1 MYAKVEN
8 NVIVKANSS
17 LASFNRA
24 APSWSAEQLAANGIY
39 EVVYDNTNL
48 KNNRFYN
55 NGAESFTFA
64 NDTVTASYTLA
75 AGKALDDVNEVDEE
89 GNALL
94 DNDGVQVVTSGLKT
108 NEKNKIKFQANSL
121 LQSSDWYVVRHAET
135 ATEIPAN
142 IATYRTAVR
151 TKANEM
157 ETAIDGA
164 ATIEAVE
171 ALFTYINT
179 GTEANPVYARP
190 LGEWPKL

>member
-48 KNNRFYN
+48 KDDRFYI

-64 NDTVTASYTLA
+64 NDTVTASYA
-75 AGKALDDVNEVDEE
+75 AATGKALDDVNEVDEE

-94 DNDGVQVVTSGLKT
+94 DNDGVQVVTPGLKT
-108 NEKNKIKFQANSL
+108 NEKNQIKAQAANL
-121 LQSSDWYVVRHAET
+121 LQSTDWYVVRHAESGT
-135 ATEIPAN
+135 AIPADVS
-142 IATYRTAVR
+142 TFRTAIR
-151 TKANEM
+151 TKSNEI
-157 ETAIDGA
+157 ETSIDGA
-164 ATIEAVE
+164 STVEALE
-171 ALFTYINT
+171 ALFTYTT
-179 GTEANPVYARP
+179 GADDVVSRP

>member
-8 NVIVKANSS
+8 NVVVKVNSS

-48 KNNRFYN
+48 KDNRFYI

-64 NDTVTASYTLA
+64 NDTVTASYTVA
-75 AGKALDDVNEVDEE
+75 VGKALDDVNEVDED

-94 DNDGVQVVTSGLKT
+94 DNDGVQVVTPGLKT
-108 NEKNKIKFQANSL
+108 NEKNQIKAQAAGL
-121 LQSSDWYVVRHAET
+121 LQSTDWYVVRNAESST
-135 ATEIPAN
+135 AIPTN
-142 IATYRTAVR
+142 VSTYRTAIR
-151 TKANEM
+151 TKSGEM

-164 ATIEAVE
+164 ASAEALE
-171 ALFTYINT
+171 ALFTY
-179 GTEANPVYARP
+179 TEGADDVVSRP
-190 LGEWPKL
+190 LGEWPRLA

>member
-39 EVVYDNTNL
+39 EVVYNNSNL
-48 KNNRFYN
+48 KDERFYI

-64 NDTVTASYTLA
+64 NDTVTASYTA
-75 AGKALDDVNEVDEE
+75 AVGKALDDVNATDENDVE
-89 GNALL
+89 L
-94 DNDGVQVVTSGLKT
+94 DPVVVISGLKT
-108 NEKNKIKFQANSL
+108 NEKNQIKAQAASL
-121 LQSSDWYVVRHAET
+121 LQSTDWYVIRHAESET
-135 ATEIPAN
+135 AIPAN
-142 IATYRTAVR
+142 VSTFRAAVR
-151 TKANEM
+151 TKSNEM

-164 ATIEAVE
+164 ASAEALE

-179 GTEANPVYARP
+179 GTEANPVNARP
-190 LGEWPKL
+190 IGEWPTL

>member
-39 EVVYDNTNL
+39 EVVYDNSNL
-48 KNNRFYN
+48 KNDRFYI

-64 NDTVTASYTLA
+64 SDTVTASYTA
-75 AGKALDDVNEVDEE
+75 AVGKTLDDVNEVDEE

-94 DNDGVQVVTSGLKT
+94 DDDGVQLVTSGLKT
-108 NEKNKIKFQANSL
+108 NEKNQIKAQAANL
-121 LQSSDWYVVRHAET
+121 LQSTDWYVIRNAESSS
-135 ATEIPAN
+135 AIPAN
-142 IATYRTAVR
+142 VSTFRTAVR
-151 TKANEM
+151 TKSNEI
-157 ETAIDGA
+157 ETSIDGA
-164 ATIEAVE
+164 ASVEAVE
-171 ALFTYINT
+171 ALFTYTT
-179 GTEANPVYARP
+179 GADDVVSRP

>member
-48 KNNRFYN
+48 KDQRFYN
-55 NGAESFTFA
+55 NGAESFDFA
-64 NDTVTASYTLA
+64 NDTVTASYTA
-75 AGKALDDVNEVDEE
+75 ATGKTLDDVNATDKNDVE
-89 GNALL
+89 L
-94 DNDGVQVVTSGLKT
+94 DPVVVISGVKT
-108 NEKNKIKFQANSL
+108 NEKNQIKAQAGSY
-121 LQSSDWYVVRHAET
+121 LQSSDWYVVRLAESET
-135 ATEIPAN
+135 AIPAN
-142 IATYRTAVR
+142 VSTYRAAIR
-151 TKANEM
+151 TKSNEM

-164 ATIEAVE
+164 ATIEALE

-179 GTEANPVYARP
+179 GTDANPVHARP
-190 LGEWPKL
+190 LGEFPTL

>member
-48 KNNRFYN
+48 KDDRFYI

-64 NDTVTASYTLA
+64 NDTVTASYTA
-75 AGKALDDVNEVDEE
+75 AVGKALDDVNEVDEN
-89 GNALL
+89 GDALL
-94 DNDGVQVVTSGLKT
+94 DDDGVQVVTPGLKT
-108 NEKNKIKFQANSL
+108 NEKNQIKAQAAGL
-121 LQSSDWYVVRHAET
+121 LQSTDWYVVRNAESST
-135 ATEIPAN
+135 AIPAN
-142 IATYRTAVR
+142 VSTYRAAVR
-151 TKANEM
+151 TKSNEM

-164 ATIEAVE
+164 ASAEALE

-179 GTEANPVYARP
+179 GTEANPVNARP
-190 LGEWPKL
+190 IGEWPTL

>member
-48 KNNRFYN
+48 KDDRFYI

-64 NDTVTASYTLA
+64 NDTVTASYTA
-75 AGKALDDVNEVDEE
+75 AVGKALDDVNEVDEN
-89 GNALL
+89 GDALL

-108 NEKNKIKFQANSL
+108 NEKNQIKAQAAGL
-121 LQSSDWYVVRHAET
+121 LKSTDWYVVRNAESST
-135 ATEIPAN
+135 AIPAN
-142 IATYRTAVR
+142 VSTFRTAVR
-151 TKANEM
+151 TKSNEI
-157 ETAIDGA
+157 ETSIDGA
-164 ATIEAVE
+164 ASVEAVE
-171 ALFTYINT
+171 ALFTYTT
-179 GTEANPVYARP
+179 GADDVASRP

>member
-39 EVVYDNTNL
+39 EVVYDLSNL
-48 KNNRFYN
+48 KDSRFYI

-64 NDTVTASYTLA
+64 NDTVTASYTA
-75 AGKALDDVNEVDEE
+75 AVGKALDDVNEVDEN
-89 GNALL
+89 GDALL
-94 DNDGVQVVTSGLKT
+94 DDDGVQVVTSGLKT
-108 NEKNKIKFQANSL
+108 NEKNQIKAQAAGL
-121 LQSSDWYVVRHAET
+121 LQSTDWYVVRNAESST
-135 ATEIPAN
+135 AIPAN
-142 IATYRTAVR
+142 VSTYRTAVR
-151 TKANEM
+151 TKSNEM

-164 ATIEAVE
+164 ATVEAVE
-171 ALFTYINT
+171 ALFTYTT
-179 GTEANPVYARP
+179 GADDVTSRP

>member
-39 EVVYDNTNL
+39 EVVYDLSNL
-48 KNNRFYN
+48 KDSRFYI

-64 NDTVTASYTLA
+64 NDTVTASYTA
-75 AGKALDDVNEVDEE
+75 AVGKALDDVNEVDEN
-89 GNALL
+89 GDALL
-94 DNDGVQVVTSGLKT
+94 DDDGVQVVTSGLKT
-108 NEKNKIKFQANSL
+108 NEKNQIKAQAAGL
-121 LQSSDWYVVRHAET
+121 LQSTDWYVVRNAESST
-135 ATEIPAN
+135 AIPAN
-142 IATYRTAVR
+142 VSTYRTAVR
-151 TKANEM
+151 TKSNEM

-164 ATIEAVE
+164 ATVEALE
-171 ALFTYINT
+171 ALFTYTT
-179 GTEANPVYARP
+179 GADDVTSRP

>member
-8 NVIVKANSS
+8 NVVVKVNSS

-39 EVVYDNTNL
+39 EVVYDNSNL
-48 KNNRFYN
+48 KNNRFYL

-64 NDTVTASYTLA
+64 DDTVTASYA
-75 AGKALDDVNEVDEE
+75 VAVGKTLDDVNEVDED

-94 DNDGVQVVTSGLKT
+94 DDSGVQVVTPGLKT
-108 NEKNKIKFQANSL
+108 NEKNQIKAQAAGL
-121 LQSSDWYVVRHAET
+121 LQSTDWYVVRHAESET
-135 ATEIPAN
+135 AIPAN
-142 IATYRTAVR
+142 VSTYRAAVR
-151 TKANEM
+151 TKSNEM

-164 ATIEAVE
+164 ASAEALE
-171 ALFTYINT
+171 ALFTYT
-179 GTEANPVYARP
+179 AGADDVTSRP

>member
-48 KNNRFYN
+48 KDSRFYI

-64 NDTVTASYTLA
+64 NDTVTASYTA
-75 AGKALDDVNEVDEE
+75 AVGKALDDVNEVDEN
-89 GNALL
+89 GDALL
-94 DNDGVQVVTSGLKT
+94 DDDGVQVVTSGLKT
-108 NEKNKIKFQANSL
+108 NEKNQIKAQAAGL
-121 LQSSDWYVVRHAET
+121 LQSTDWYVVRNSESST
-135 ATEIPAN
+135 AIPAN
-142 IATYRTAVR
+142 VSTYRTAVR
-151 TKANEM
+151 TKSNEI
-157 ETAIDGA
+157 ETAIDNA
-164 ATIEAVE
+164 ASVEAVE
-171 ALFTYINT
+171 ALFTYTT
-179 GTEANPVYARP
+179 GADDVSSRP